1 MILRTELRK
10 LVRARLKDAEVLC
23 ANRRYAGAVY
33 LCGYAVELA
42 LKERICKTLGWQGF
56 PETRQEIQGYRSF
69 MVHDLDVLLHLSGVE
84 QRIETQHLADWS
96 LVAKWDPQLRYQP
109 IRQTTRQH
117 ALDMLRAVQT
127 LTRVL

>member
-1 MILRTELRK
+1 
-10 LVRARLKDAEVLC
+10 
-23 ANRRYAGAVY
+23 VY

-56 PETRQEIQGYRSF
+56 PETRQEMQGYRSF

-84 QRIETQHLADWS
+84 QRIKTQHLADWS
-96 LVAKWDPQLRYQP
+96 LVAKWEPQLRYQP
-109 IRQTTRQH
+109 ICQTTRQH